1 MHNPFRIIYNRL
13 DNIKELITSIHY
25 QNLVNKKSV
34 VLKHTDNPFEV
45 IDSKLAIIEELL
57 IDAKF
62 PDQQAIQKES
72 RNILNTDQLMAKLG
86 VTRPTLSKWRKEGRI
101 PFIQVGAVVR
111 YDLDKVLEALEN
123 KKRRS
128 R

>member
-1 MHNPFRIIYNRL
+1 MENQTILFPIPLHRL
-13 DNIKELITSIHY
+13 KIEVKGWIKE
-25 QNLVNKKSV
+25 
-34 VLKHTDNPFEV
+34 VLDQTDSGQIKV
-45 IDSKLAIIEELL
+45 SQGIIL
-57 IDAKF
+57 D
-62 PDQQAIQKES
+62 
-72 RNILNTDQLMAKLG
+72 TDQLMEKLG

-111 YDLDKVLEALEN
+111 YDLDKVLEALES

>member
-1 MHNPFRIIYNRL
+1 MSIQNPFAILDARL
-13 DNIKELITSIHY
+13 SNIEGL
-25 QNLVNKKSV
+25 LLE
-34 VLKHTDNPFEV
+34 LKHPES
-45 IDSKLAIIEELL
+45 SKEES
-57 IDAKF
+57 K
-62 PDQQAIQKES
+62 P
-72 RNILNTDQLMAKLG
+72 RTILDTDQLMAKLG

-111 YDLDKVLEALEN
+111 YDLEKVLEALEN

>member
-1 MHNPFRIIYNRL
+1 MEKQTILFPIPMHRL
-13 DNIKELITSIHY
+13 KIEMQNWIKEVLDQPDSIQV
-25 QNLVNKKSV
+25 QNKS
-34 VLKHTDNPFEV
+34 N
-45 IDSKLAIIEELL
+45 
-57 IDAKF
+57 
-62 PDQQAIQKES
+62 
-72 RNILNTDQLMAKLG
+72 NILDTDQLMEKLG

-101 PFIQVGAVVR
+101 PFIQVGSVVR